1 MFLRGEGGWY
11 PNAHY
16 AYLMMLYVI
25 FPIHLN
31 FPITF
36 RCVLKDAIH
45 RKKTVNC
52 FMLFEI
58 IFFFFFFSKRCF
70 YYNIVHICYIW
81 LTFPFYYNLFLFF
94 MFLYLSFINYFHH
107 ITFYKHGP
115 FSVFLRDF
123 PFNSF
128 LLTFRI
134 SGGTFCVFNYLL
146 FLLLVMI
153 YLFYVIKIKQVFFP
167 KLICCVYLVTLFC
180 MKCPIKRRALF
191 LKKDMLE
198 KRCAVVKSYWWY
210 M

>member
-1 MFLRGEGGWY
+1 MF
-11 PNAHY
+11 
-16 AYLMMLYVI
+16 YVI
-25 FPIHLN
+25 WDN
-31 FPITF
+31 
-36 RCVLKDAIH
+36 
-45 RKKTVNC
+45 
-52 FMLFEI
+52 

-191 LKKDMLE
+191 LKKRYAWKTLCSSKKLLVIHVETGLGMT
-198 KRCAVVKSYWWY
+198 RTNHPCCHPCKSRKSRLRRAMKSLPKGKAAWAAIARAKF
-210 M
+210 

>member
-1 MFLRGEGGWY
+1 MF
-11 PNAHY
+11 
-16 AYLMMLYVI
+16 YVI
-25 FPIHLN
+25 WDNI
-31 FPITF
+31 
-36 RCVLKDAIH
+36 
-45 RKKTVNC
+45 
-52 FMLFEI
+52 
-58 IFFFFFFSKRCF
+58 FFFFSKRCF

-153 YLFYVIKIKQVFFP
+153 YLFYVIKIKQVFSKTHMLCLSSNFILHEMSHKKESIISKKRYAWKTLCSSK
-167 KLICCVYLVTLFC
+167 KLLVIHVETGLGMTRTNHPCCHPCKSRKSRL
-180 MKCPIKRRALF
+180 RRA
-191 LKKDMLE
+191 M
-198 KRCAVVKSYWWY
+198 KSLPKGKAAWAAIARAKF
-210 M
+210 

>member
-45 RKKTVNC
+45 RKKNSE
-52 FMLFEI
+52 LFYVI
-58 IFFFFFFSKRCF
+58 WDNLFFFLSKRRFC
-70 YYNIVHICYIW
+70 YNIVHTCYIW

-94 MFLYLSFINYFHH
+94 MFLCLSFINYFHH
-107 ITFYKHGP
+107 ITFYKRDP
-115 FSVFLRDF
+115 FSVFLREF

-128 LLTFRI
+128 LLTFQI

-153 YLFYVIKIKQVFFP
+153 FLFYVTKIKQVFFP

-191 LKKDMLE
+191 LKKKICL
-198 KRCAVVKSYWWY
+198 KNIVQ
-210 M
+210 